1 MTEQYYDYT
10 RRLER
15 LLEVCRNLS
24 ANLELEPFLQTII
37 EVASELTNSEKS
49 LLFVFNKD
57 ENDLRVISAPFYILD
72 SLQAVGV
79 PIDASLAGHVFN
91 KQQPYIYRKAIHQ
104 AGSGPNC
111 SWEDGNGATAVMAVP
126 LVYKG
131 EKVGVL
137 EAWNKDHDSAYN
149 EQDIYILETLSAQ
162 AATRIQNRRLIQ
174 RSEEAYK
181 QVMELDRTKSDFVA
195 ITSHELRTPLGLIMG
210 HASFLAETATPSQKD
225 DVEIISRSAERLK
238 DLIEEFGNIDNFS
251 NGLVNMKHISVSM
264 PLIIKQVVDSFQEM
278 ADAKHIHMSVEL
290 KQQNLVVE
298 GDPVKISVALRN
310 LIKNAL
316 VFTNPGG
323 VVKVTAE
330 QLPGYIKVAVI
341 DNGIGIPANEQEKIF
356 KRFYQVEKHLTR
368 KHGGMGL
375 GLSIAKDMIEKHGGK
390 IWVESVDGKGSRFSF
405 LLPVNPAQASA
416 AEKVFLQ

>member
-1 MTEQYYDYT
+1 M
-10 RRLER
+10 ER

-37 EVASELTNSEKS
+37 EVASELTNSDKS
-49 LLFVFNKD
+49 LLLVFNKE
-57 ENDLRVISAPFYILD
+57 ENDLRVISAPFYILS
-72 SLQAVGV
+72 SLQAMGV
-79 PIDASLAGHVFN
+79 PLDGSLAGHVFN
-91 KQQPYIYRKAIHQ
+91 KQQPFIYRKAIHSP
-104 AGSGPNC
+104 GNRPNC
-111 SWEDGNGATAVMAVP
+111 KWEDENGAEAVLAVP

-181 QVMELDRTKSDFVA
+181 QVMQLDRMKSDFMA

-210 HASFLAETATPSQKD
+210 HISFLADTATSSQKD

-238 DLIEEFGNIDNFS
+238 DLIEEFGNIDNLS
-251 NGLVNMKHISVSM
+251 NGLVNMKYISVSI

-290 KQQNLVVE
+290 RQQSLIVE
-298 GDPVKISVALRN
+298 GDPAKISVALRN

-341 DNGIGIPANEQEKIF
+341 DNGVGIPANEQEKIF

-375 GLSIAKDMIEKHGGK
+375 GLSIARDMIEKHGGK

-405 LLPVNPAQASA
+405 LLPVNQAQASA